1 MVPKF
6 NRKTEIEI
14 TYDPYRMET
23 TIKKNGRDIKDDGNF
38 KKCKKFIDEKIP
50 LQTWLKEIPTRQ
62 WNGFVNEFIDPK
74 PRRPDR
80 RCPASG
86 RRRTTPIPQRSGGLP
101 RPAW

>member
-50 LQTWLKEIPTRQ
+50 WLTPPSLVLKQCTISGNCSKE
-62 WNGFVNEFIDPK
+62 G
-74 PRRPDR
+74 
-80 RCPASG
+80 
-86 RRRTTPIPQRSGGLP
+86 
-101 RPAW
+101 